1 LKKPTKP
8 SNATTCLL
16 PQPGDAPGDP
26 MVEQTLRHRRRR
38 AGQRVPEPIANPNR
52 PLQAPCTK
60 LLVLGGNYTNHC
72 TSHCTD
78 GRPITLVTGCMG
90 RAGRGGCCWPNSKTL
105 HCRCTLTADHRT
117 AKSTRS
123 LNALMGNYT
132 DCRRT
137 DDQRTALTTG
147 HTIDTI
153 NQALASSNFAHPTL
167 NVSWAAVWP
176 PLLCARLHGAEHTA
190 ATRQRDTGYVPCWLR
205 RKSAKLATQ
214 VHVATNTAS

>member
-1 LKKPTKP
+1 MAYLGGRVCLHRHTQRRVWAWCVQACSCRMSARHDAHKTNRKRGFRWSHVLHSRHLRCESVGTAKERWLLFANGGQARGGTYTLKKPTKP

-38 AGQRVPEPIANPNR
+38 AGQSVPEPIANPNR

-90 RAGRGGCCWPNSKTL
+90 RAGRTRTGCI
-105 HCRCTLTADHRT
+105 CT
-117 AKSTRS
+117 
-123 LNALMGNYT
+123 GW
-132 DCRRT
+132 
-137 DDQRTALTTG
+137 
-147 HTIDTI
+147 
-153 NQALASSNFAHPTL
+153 
-167 NVSWAAVWP
+167 V
-176 PLLCARLHGAEHTA
+176 LL
-190 ATRQRDTGYVPCWLR
+190 
-205 RKSAKLATQ
+205 AKLENAALSVHTDGRSPHCQ
-214 VHVATNTAS
+214 VDKVTECTDGQLH